1 MSKTAPGFPGLSFQ
15 RGDRYQVNKQIK
27 SDSNKHYEENW
38 ISGEKMVDV
47 GNVLDNIEGSK
58 GTSDGRKKLGW
69 GQHHRPSPQR
79 SRLHRDTCH
88 MQGEQEGWPRRL
100 ERRGG
105 RSRRVK
111 MIGNHWRA

>member
-79 SRLHRDTCH
+79 SRLHRDTCATCR
-88 MQGEQEGWPRRL
+88 GSRKAG
-100 ERRGG
+100 RGG
-105 RSRRVK
+105 
-111 MIGNHWRA
+111 WRGVVAGHEG